1 MFTFPN
7 WLLPYVNYFLILWFL
22 IVLMRGYKQGLL
34 LQILE
39 LGRGFV
45 ALFIAW
51 LFAPVFVNVYPFI
64 KPSGIGLVTVDQMIT
79 KQSNTLIWFVILYLL
94 SKILLYFVTPIVSF
108 VSKIPLVKQV
118 NSAVGGVFS
127 IVVFGIKLALLSV
140 FLSFPLIS
148 NGQEIVEN
156 SFLEGY
162 VEFMRPRFAQLEQS
176 YFRNEGLQALL
187 SERKLS
193 EEQIEEMSKWL
204 EEKGFNEREIKEY
217 LESHE

>member
-1 MFTFPN
+1 MFTFPT

-22 IVLMRGYKQGLL
+22 IVLMKGYKQGLL

-51 LFAPVFVNVYPFI
+51 IFAPVFVNIYPFI
-64 KPSGIGLVTVDQMIT
+64 KPSGIGLVTVEQMIT
-79 KQSNTLIWFVILYLL
+79 KQSNTLIWFLILYLL
-94 SKILLYFVTPIVSF
+94 SKFLLYFVTPLVSF

-118 NSAVGGVFS
+118 NSAVGGIFS
-127 IVVFGIKLALLSV
+127 ILVFAIKLSLLSL

-148 NGQEIVEN
+148 NGQDIIEN
-156 SFLEGY
+156 SFLESY
-162 VEFMRPRFAQLEQS
+162 VEKVTPHFANFQEN
-176 YFRNEGLQALL
+176 YFRNEGLQAIL
-187 SERKLS
+187 SDRKLNP
-193 EEQIEEMSKWL
+193 EQVAEMSKWL

>member
-1 MFTFPN
+1 MFTFPT

-22 IVLMRGYKQGLL
+22 IVLMKGYKQGLL

-51 LFAPVFVNVYPFI
+51 IFAPVFVNIYPFI
-64 KPSGIGLVTVDQMIT
+64 KPSGIGLVTVEQMIT
-79 KQSNTLIWFVILYLL
+79 KQSNTLIWFLILYLL
-94 SKILLYFVTPIVSF
+94 SKFLLYFVTPLVSF

-118 NSAVGGVFS
+118 NSAVGGIFS
-127 IVVFGIKLALLSV
+127 ILVFAIKLSLLSL
-140 FLSFPLIS
+140 FLSFPLIR
-148 NGQEIVEN
+148 NGQDIIEN
-156 SFLEGY
+156 SFLESY
-162 VEFMRPRFAQLEQS
+162 VEKVTPHFANLQEN
-176 YFRNEGLQALL
+176 YFRNEGLQAIL
-187 SERKLS
+187 SDRKLNP
-193 EEQIEEMSKWL
+193 EQVAEMSKWL